1 MRFVISLLNYRPGQ
15 IGGTETYLRKLVAG
29 LDALCAAA
37 GDELVLV
44 SRAGDIDDFDAPRAR
59 RVTLTLTDRQLV
71 IQRCLEALTPWRA
84 KSIERVFTDIHADA
98 ALFPQQSIF
107 PKAYAGPIAMT
118 VHDVQH
124 LVLPANI
131 SKAERLFR
139 WASYPRSL
147 RTADR
152 LLAISEYTKSTV
164 VEHCGINASKLTVIL
179 HGIDPAAA
187 LEQIQPWNPADKP
200 FVYYP
205 AASHPHKNHAALLRS
220 IAALRKEGRWQHH
233 LVLSGKRTAHWQ
245 TLEALLTS
253 SGLSDLVTHVGF
265 VSFGKVQQLY
275 QAADTVVF
283 PTQFEGFGLPVL
295 EAAQFGKRLITSRL
309 EVFEEIGVPRENQID
324 FDKPDQFARAMTLP
338 SPTVLTHQPITWAE
352 HARRVHALLHELAG
366 Q

>member
-1 MRFVISLLNYRPGQ
+1 MRIVISLLNYRPGQ

-29 LDALCAAA
+29 LDALCAQA

-44 SRAGDIDDFDAPRAR
+44 SRAGDIDDFVAPHAR
-59 RVTLTLTDRQLV
+59 RIALPLADRQLV
-71 IQRCLEALTPWRA
+71 IQRSLEALTPWRA
-84 KSIERVFTDIHADA
+84 KAIERVFADIGADV

-107 PKAYAGPIAMT
+107 PKACAGPMAMT

-131 SKAERLFR
+131 SKAERIFR

-147 RTADR
+147 RRADK
-152 LLAISEYTKSTV
+152 LLAISEYTKRTV
-164 VEHCGINASKLTVIL
+164 VEHCGIDADKLTVIP
-179 HGIDPAAA
+179 HGIDADEAID
-187 LEQIQPWNPADKP
+187 QVQPWNPVDKP
-200 FVYYP
+200 FVFYP
-205 AASHPHKNHAALLRS
+205 AASHPHKNHAALFRS
-220 IAALRKEGRWQHH
+220 IAALREEGRWQHH
-233 LVLSGKRTAHWQ
+233 LVLSGKRTTYYQ
-245 TLEALLTS
+245 TLEAMLTS

-324 FDKPDQFARAMTLP
+324 FDKPEQFARAMTLP